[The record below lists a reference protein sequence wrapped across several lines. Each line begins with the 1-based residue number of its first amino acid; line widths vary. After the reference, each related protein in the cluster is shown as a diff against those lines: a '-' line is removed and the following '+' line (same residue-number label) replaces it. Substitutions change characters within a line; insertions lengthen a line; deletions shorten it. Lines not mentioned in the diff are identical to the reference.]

1 MGVSKKKLT
10 AYVGMV
16 LMTIGAIRTL
26 ILLFESWAMV
36 REERE
41 ADEELIQL
49 CKNGS
54 ARSSLK
60 MRSACLQARADKASP
75 VLLKALMVALGTAFG
90 EFKESVSSYYG
101 LMTVCLFILASL
113 VLPMLPWLRA
123 VLSFWSV
130 DEELDED
137 MESNRH
143 HVVVVGGGS
152 HARKRLGFMRR
163 RQKSQTRMPEL
174 EMSPY
179 LGDRVLELT

>member
-1 MGVSKKKLT
+1 MAVSKKKLT

-26 ILLFESWAMV
+26 ILLFESWAVV

-75 VLLKALMVALGTAFG
+75 VFLKALMVALGTAFG
-90 EFKESVSSYYG
+90 EFKETVSSYYG

-123 VLSFWSV
+123 LLSLTAQGQDTTAAALTLWREFHTARTAI
-130 DEELDED
+130 LDLID
-137 MESNRH
+137 A
-143 HVVVVGGGS
+143 G
-152 HARKRLGFMRR
+152 
-163 RQKSQTRMPEL
+163 
-174 EMSPY
+174 
-179 LGDRVLELT
+179 